1 MIQPNLKNFRHLL
14 ILVAA
19 FYAACSQLFTISV
32 NNQPVY
38 DPTGRLSTNEVINA
52 ELQGC
57 INLAMR
63 QQNVNDATELTV
75 LSCGNSEI
83 SDLERIS
90 QLGQLRFLDLANNNI
105 SNITPLEEL
114 PQLGG
119 LNLNNNLI
127 TDIRPLLNISSLT
140 SVNLLGNDEIPCN
153 QVQLLRERFNG
164 NLILPEDC
172 KN

>member
-1 MIQPNLKNFRHLL
+1 M
-14 ILVAA
+14 
-19 FYAACSQLFTISV
+19 
-32 NNQPVY
+32 
-38 DPTGRLSTNEVINA
+38 
-52 ELQGC
+52 
-57 INLAMR
+57 
-63 QQNVNDATELTV
+63 NDATELTV

-83 SDLERIS
+83 SDLERIG

-119 LNLNNNLI
+119 LNLSNNFI

-140 SVNLLGNDEIPCN
+140 SVSLLGNDEIPCN
-153 QVQLLRERFNG
+153 QVQLLRERFND
-164 NLILPEDC
+164 NLTLPEDC

>member
-19 FYAACSQLFTISV
+19 FYTACSQLFTISV

-63 QQNVNDATELTV
+63 QQNVNDATELTA
-75 LSCGNSEI
+75 LSCRNSEI
-83 SDLERIS
+83 SDLERIG

-140 SVNLLGNDEIPCN
+140 SVSLLGNDEIPCN

-164 NLILPEDC
+164 NLILPENC